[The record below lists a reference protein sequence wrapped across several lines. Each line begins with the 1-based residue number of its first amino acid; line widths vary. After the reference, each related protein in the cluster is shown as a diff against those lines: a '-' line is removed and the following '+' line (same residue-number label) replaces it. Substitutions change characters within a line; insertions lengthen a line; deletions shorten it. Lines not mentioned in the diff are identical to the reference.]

1 MRRLTRIFCVPSYA
15 RSSPPTA
22 PGHVYLGLP
31 AFNEEIAL
39 PRLLTRVESLAQS
52 SQRAITVVVYNDG
65 STDQTA
71 AIAAPWRQ
79 RMPLVLLDCPQNK
92 GLGIGLRSLIEYA
105 VANGKPND
113 ILVIMDCDDTH
124 DPAQIP
130 EMLMAMTNGT
140 DVVIASRF
148 QRGATVRGVPPLRRL
163 TALGVLTLFKLIHP
177 VRNVWDY
184 TCGYRAYRIGLLQD
198 AAKRFR
204 GRLVEESGFA
214 CMVEILLKLNAEG
227 ARCAEVGLHLRYDL
241 KPTASKMAVSSNLR
255 RLLALLVRWRWR
267 GFDAA

>member
-1 MRRLTRIFCVPSYA
+1 MTALGRI
-15 RSSPPTA
+15 
-22 PGHVYLGLP
+22 YLGLP

-39 PRLLTRVESLAQS
+39 PRLLTRVDSLAQS
-52 SQRAITVVVYNDG
+52 SQSAITVVVYNDG

-71 AIAAPWRQ
+71 AIAAQWRQ
-79 RMPLVLLDCPQNK
+79 RMPLVLLDCPQNR
-92 GLGIGLRSLIEYA
+92 GLGVGLRSLIEYA

-113 ILVIMDCDDTH
+113 VLVVMDCDDTH

-130 EMLMAMTNGT
+130 EMLTAMTKGA

-148 QRGATVRGVPPLRRL
+148 QRGATVRGVPALRRL
-163 TALGVLTLFKLIHP
+163 TALGALTLFKLIHP
-177 VRNVWDY
+177 VCNVWDY

-198 AAKRFR
+198 AARRFR
-204 GRLVEESGFA
+204 GRLVEETGFA

>member
-1 MRRLTRIFCVPSYA
+1 M
-15 RSSPPTA
+15 TA
-22 PGHVYLGLP
+22 PGRIYLGLP

-39 PRLLTRVESLAQS
+39 PRLLARVESLAQS
-52 SQRAITVVVYNDG
+52 ANRITVIVYNDG
-65 STDQTA
+65 STDRTA
-71 AIAAPWRQ
+71 AIAAQWRQ
-79 RMPLVLLDCPQNK
+79 RMPLVLLDCPQNR
-92 GLGIGLRSLIEYA
+92 GLGVGLRSLIEYA

-130 EMLMAMTNGT
+130 EMLTAMAKGA

-148 QRGATVRGVPPLRRL
+148 ERGATVRGVPPLRRL
-163 TALGVLTLFKLIHP
+163 TALGALILFKMIHP

-198 AAKRFR
+198 TTVRFG
-204 GRLVEESGFA
+204 GRLVEETGFA
-214 CMVEILLKLNAEG
+214 CMVEVLLKLNAAG
-227 ARCAEVGLHLRYDL
+227 AVCAEVGLHLRYDL

>member
-1 MRRLTRIFCVPSYA
+1 M
-15 RSSPPTA
+15 TA
-22 PGHVYLGLP
+22 AGHIYLGLP

-39 PRLLTRVESLAQS
+39 PRWLARVESLARS
-52 SQRAITVVVYNDG
+52 SQSAITVVVYNDG
-65 STDQTA
+65 STDRTA
-71 AIAAPWRQ
+71 AIAAEWRA

-92 GLGIGLRSLIEYA
+92 GLGVGLRSLIDYA
-105 VANGKPND
+105 VANGKPD
-113 ILVIMDCDDTH
+113 DVLVVMDCDDTH

-130 EMLMAMTNGT
+130 EMLRAMAKGA

-148 QRGATVRGVPPLRRL
+148 QRGATGRGVPALRRL
-163 TALGVLTLFKLIHP
+163 TSLGALTLFKLIHP
-177 VRNVWDY
+177 VRNVLDY
-184 TCGYRAYRIGLLQD
+184 TRGYRAYRTGVLQD
-198 AAKRFR
+198 AAARFGSR
-204 GRLVEESGFA
+204 MVEETGFA
-214 CMVEILLKLNAEG
+214 CMVEVLLKLNAAG

>member
-1 MRRLTRIFCVPSYA
+1 M
-15 RSSPPTA
+15 TA
-22 PGHVYLGLP
+22 AGHIYLGLP

-39 PRLLTRVESLAQS
+39 PRLLARVESLARS
-52 SQRAITVVVYNDG
+52 SPSAITVVVYNDG

-71 AIAAPWRQ
+71 AIAAQWGA
-79 RMPLVLLDCPQNK
+79 RMSLVMLDCPQNK
-92 GLGIGLRSLIEYA
+92 GLGVGLRSLIEYA
-105 VANGKPND
+105 VVNGKPD
-113 ILVIMDCDDTH
+113 DVLVVMDCDDTH

-130 EMLMAMTNGT
+130 EMLAAMTTGA
-140 DVVIASRF
+140 DVVIASRY

-163 TALGVLTLFKLIHP
+163 TALGALTLFKMIHP

-204 GRLVEESGFA
+204 GRLVEETGFA
-214 CMVEILLKLNAEG
+214 CMVEILLKLNAVG
-227 ARCAEVGLHLRYDL
+227 AHCAEVGLHLRYDL

-267 GFDAA
+267 GFEAA